1 MTGNGFPTT
10 STRLSRSLLVV
21 WVVVVAVALTGCTGG
36 SGGEPGGATEG
47 SSQSP
52 GTGSQSPAPTPSGP
66 PPYWTGPASWFNP
79 QDKPQQAELS
89 VYPLQRIDGGLLLTV
104 DLRPA
109 ADLSALNYFCIGSSC
124 DDMSG
129 VSLVDTLARVRY
141 GPLKQGDE
149 VLSSRIRYG
158 DQRSGVTYRFGAF
171 FPDPGTASTMSVDLQ
186 YGGLVPG
193 VPVTDGEPF
202 PGLVSDTGS
211 DDAAGSRA
219 FDAKVGDTV
228 LWPVRR
234 PGAGATVD
242 RHDLV
247 AKVVGGTVNEGRG
260 VVSLNADIL
269 FAFNSATLSPEA
281 ASLLESAAKLLLDKA
296 DPGKPVKVVGY
307 TDDVGTESFNDELSR
322 KRAAAVAAVLK
333 GKVGGL
339 GLTVTGRGEKDPVA
353 ANHQPGGGDN
363 PSGRALN
370 RRVEISYPPKP
381 AAAPTSSATATA
393 GTGTAGG
400 QGPSVDLPARSV
412 EASQT
417 PPVNIAT
424 RVWPVQR
431 DGTLTL
437 VTADLTAELT
447 RILIDPFTAQGDG
460 SQDVS
465 ALHLVD
471 PATKK
476 VYIPAYDQDDPTRVL
491 GSYTIGYTAGTP
503 THLFFYVADLPSS
516 LSSVTVDL
524 GQLGQATG
532 VLVR

>member
-1 MTGNGFPTT
+1 MTGNGLRTISIRRASSLLAVAVVLAGCTGRSGSEPAGSTGATAGPSGTGSPSGSPTT
-10 STRLSRSLLVV
+10 S
-21 WVVVVAVALTGCTGG
+21 
-36 SGGEPGGATEG
+36 GA
-47 SSQSP
+47 
-52 GTGSQSPAPTPSGP
+52 A
-66 PPYWTGPASWFNP
+66 PYWTGPASWFNP
-79 QDKPQQAELS
+79 QDQPQQAELS
-89 VYPLQRIDGGLLLTV
+89 VYPLQRVGGGLLLTV

-109 ADLSALNYFCIGSSC
+109 ADLGALNYFCIGSSC

-141 GPLKQGDE
+141 GPLKQGEE

-158 DQRSGVTYRFGAF
+158 DQRFGVTYRFGAF
-171 FPDPGTASTMSVDLQ
+171 FPDPGAASTMSVDLQ

-228 LWPVRR
+228 LWPVRP
-234 PGAGATVD
+234 PGVGATVD

-269 FAFNSATLSPEA
+269 FAFNSATLSPRA
-281 ASLLESAAKLLLDKA
+281 ASLLDSAAKLLLDKA

-322 KRAAAVAAVLK
+322 KRAAAVGSALT

-370 RRVEISYPPKP
+370 RRVEISYSPRPV
-381 AAAPTSSATATA
+381 AAPTSSATATA
-393 GTGTAGG
+393 GTGVAGG

-437 VTADLTAELT
+437 VTADLTAEQT

-465 ALHLVD
+465 ALHVVD
-471 PATKK
+471 PVTKK
-476 VYIPAYDQDDPTRVL
+476 VYIPAYDSDDLKRVL

-503 THLFFYVADLPSS
+503 THLFFFVSDLPAS
-516 LSSVTVDL
+516 LTSVTVDL
-524 GQLGQATG
+524 GQLGRAVG
-532 VLVR
+532 VTVR